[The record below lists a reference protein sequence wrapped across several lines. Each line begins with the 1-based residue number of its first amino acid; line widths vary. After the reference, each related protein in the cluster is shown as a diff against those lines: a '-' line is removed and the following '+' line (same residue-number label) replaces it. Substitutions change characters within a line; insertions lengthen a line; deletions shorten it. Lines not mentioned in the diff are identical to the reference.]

1 MLETYIKR
9 MSNLEEIAMS
19 FTGVLTAYAIQAGR
33 EVRVMVEHTVVD
45 DTRAQVL
52 ANNITQKFKQ
62 EMEFPGQIK
71 VTVIR
76 EYRSVDYAK

>member
-1 MLETYIKR
+1 
-9 MSNLEEIAMS
+9 
-19 FTGVLTAYAIQAGR
+19 
-33 EVRVMVEHTVVD
+33 MVEHTVVD
-45 DTRAQVL
+45 DTKAQVL